1 MERVVA
7 RDTELDQCPECRG
20 LWLDHREIDELFA
33 LQNIPSRFLDQQQY
47 GEPPAMISEGCRVCP
62 RCERGLRTVEVDG
75 IKLDAC
81 AECHGIYTDL
91 GELKQL
97 AEAAERRFREFQK
110 RGN

>member
-1 MERVVA
+1 MERATA
-7 RDTELDQCPECRG
+7 RDTELDQCTECRG

-33 LQNIPSRFLDQQQY
+33 LQNIPARFLDQQRY
-47 GEPPAMISEGCRVCP
+47 GEPPVMIPEGKRVCP
-62 RCERGLRTVEVDG
+62 RCEEALRTVEVDR

-81 AECHGIYTDL
+81 SSCHGIFTDL